1 MAFDDLIT
9 TTDKIRQILKAHL
22 DSAIEVWSSLPD
34 R

>member
-9 TTDKIRQILKAHL
+9 ITDKIRQILKAHL
-22 DSAIEVWSSLPD
+22 DYTVEVWSSLPD